1 MNNFITYNYENVIPS
16 NLTSRTIIM
25 IGRASDRLKRFEL
38 GIRAMKYI
46 VKEINDCEMTIIS
59 LLDES
64 TYYLMDLVEKLDLK
78 KNIKFVGFTSK
89 PEVYYKN
96 ASLHIFPSIIE
107 CFPMVLSETK
117 IYGIPNI
124 IVGID
129 YLSTAKGGVININ
142 NDNPEDIAKEA
153 IKIIKDYNYRKKLG
167 EKARKSMKKFKNELT
182 KRRWV
187 ELILAIYNGEYFYNK
202 LKNDKNKISKKEAIN
217 QLKKQIKLMK
227 MRIPK
232 TQNISINDILNMNFT
247 F

>member
-1 MNNFITYNYENVIPS
+1 MV
-16 NLTSRTIIM
+16 
-25 IGRASDRLKRFEL
+25 GRASDRLKRFEL
-38 GIRAMKYI
+38 GIRVMKYI
-46 VKEINDCEMTIIS
+46 IKEIHDCEMIIIS
-59 LLDES
+59 HLDES

-89 PEVYYKN
+89 PEIYYKN

-129 YLSTAKGGVININ
+129 YLSTAKGGVINVN

-153 IKIIKDYNYRKKLG
+153 IKILKDYSYRKKLG

-202 LKNDKNKISKKEAIN
+202 LKNDKKKISKKQAIN
-217 QLKKQIKLMK
+217 QLEQQIRLMK
-227 MRIPK
+227 IRKPK
-232 TQNISINDILNMNFT
+232 TQNISINDILNRNFT